1 MHLIR
6 YFDYLCYNL
15 GMAEEELVE
24 QKPLSKREQKKLA
37 KQEKKAK
44 KKEQKEADR
53 AYEKSHPLR
62 KRKIA
67 AWIVELV
74 GLLVAMVPAV
84 VIIGVFLIAL
94 FAYIWGAILFILLAF
109 GFILFGLGYFIYAS
123 TTNEPSPEGYFA
135 IATNVFEWANRLVE
149 WLNKLNGWFLTIFS
163 GISLVLEIVG
173 FVLLMTSL
181 SACSKKHKVAYI
193 ILMSLIMAL
202 SIGILVYG
210 LTKVIPH

>member
-1 MHLIR
+1 
-6 YFDYLCYNL
+6 
-15 GMAEEELVE
+15 MAEEELIE

-37 KQEKKAK
+37 KEEKKAK

-94 FAYIWGAILFILLAF
+94 FAYIIGAVLFILLVF
-109 GFILFGLGYFIYAS
+109 GFILFGLGYLIYAS
-123 TTNEPSPEGYFA
+123 TTDNPSPEGYFA
-135 IATNVFEWANRLVE
+135 IGTRVFDWANNLMN
-149 WLNKLNGWFLTIFS
+149 WLDKLNGWFLTIF
-163 GISLVLEIVG
+163 GGVSLIIEIVG
-173 FVLLMTSL
+173 FILLMTSL
-181 SACSKKHKVAYI
+181 KACSKKHKVAYI
-193 ILMSLIMAL
+193 ILMSLILLL
-202 SIGILVYG
+202 SIGILAFG